1 MSDMPAQ
8 RPTRTVAN
16 MPPDGRRYEVVD
28 GALIVTPSPGLRHQ
42 DVVFRLATLLDAASA
57 GTRWHVVVG
66 PFDVALSEDTVLI
79 PDIVVAPR
87 GDFTEHDVQATSA
100 LIVEVRTAQ
109 TAYMDARTKRDLYA
123 ASGVPFYWQV
133 DPVEPSITALKLVD
147 HRYAED
153 GRAAGTEHLDVKEP
167 FPVRVAPK
175 DLLS

>member
-1 MSDMPAQ
+1 M
-8 RPTRTVAN
+8 
-16 MPPDGRRYEVVD
+16 
-28 GALIVTPSPGLRHQ
+28 
-42 DVVFRLATLLDAASA
+42 
-57 GTRWHVVVG
+57 
-66 PFDVALSEDTVLI
+66 LI

-147 HRYAED
+147 HRYA
-153 GRAAGTEHLDVKEP
+153 GRRARSGHGAPRRQGTVPRARRAEGPAELTAQ
-167 FPVRVAPK
+167 VRG
-175 DLLS
+175 